1 MHSDRR
7 IELGRLGESAAVRHL
22 ERAGLRTLERN
33 YRAREG
39 ELDLIAVAGQTL
51 VFCEIKALVARSG
64 WSAGPVS
71 PLEAV
76 RPSKR
81 LQVRRVAR
89 AWLAERRAA
98 GTLPRFQEIRFDAI
112 GVLLSPRGEVLR
124 LDHVEAAF

>member
-1 MHSDRR
+1 MRSDRR

-33 YRAREG
+33 CRLREG
-39 ELDLIAVAGQTL
+39 ELDLIALAGRTL

-64 WSAGPVS
+64 WNAGPVS
-71 PLEAV
+71 PLEAI
-76 RPSKR
+76 RPAKR

-89 AWLAERRAA
+89 VWLAERRAA
-98 GTLPRFQEIRFDAI
+98 GTLPRFAEIRFDAV
-112 GVLLSPRGEVLR
+112 GVLLSSAGEVLR

>member
-1 MHSDRR
+1 MPSDRR
-7 IELGRLGESAAVRHL
+7 IELGRAGESAAARHL

-39 ELDLIAVAGQTL
+39 ELDLIALAGRTL
-51 VFCEIKALVARSG
+51 VFCEIKTMVARSG

-81 LQVRRVAR
+81 FQVRRVAR
-89 AWLAERRAA
+89 AWLAERRAEGA
-98 GTLPRFQEIRFDAI
+98 LPRFQEIRFDAV
-112 GVLLSPRGEVLR
+112 GVLLSARGEVLR